1 VNTREDRRP
10 RIPFGIPLLA
20 IGQRLKLSDD
30 RGPMSTRIVLA
41 DDHPIVLHGLQQLFE
56 RQGDFAVVALC
67 ADGLAAIEAVR
78 AHHPDVLVLDLRMPG
93 QNGVEVLRTLSAE
106 QIPCKSVLLTA
117 AVRDEEVVEAVKSG
131 AMGIVL
137 KESPADVLLDCVRT
151 VARGESWIERDT
163 VTRAFR
169 TVVGREATAEPA
181 EGSLTPRE
189 VEMVRMVAQGL
200 RNKAI
205 AERLTISE
213 GTVKVHLHN
222 IYEKLGVDGRLELVL
237 CAQRK
242 GIV

>member
-1 VNTREDRRP
+1 
-10 RIPFGIPLLA
+10 
-20 IGQRLKLSDD
+20 
-30 RGPMSTRIVLA
+30 
-41 DDHPIVLHGLQQLFE
+41 
-56 RQGDFAVVALC
+56 
-67 ADGLAAIEAVR
+67 VR
-78 AHHPDVLVLDLRMPG
+78 
-93 QNGVEVLRTLSAE
+93 
-106 QIPCKSVLLTA
+106 K
-117 AVRDEEVVEAVKSG
+117 
-131 AMGIVL
+131 
-137 KESPADVLLDCVRT
+137 

-169 TVVGREATAEPA
+169 TIVGREAAAESA
-181 EGSLTPRE
+181 EENLTPRE

-205 AERLTISE
+205 AERLAISE